1 MPKYRSK
8 FEKAVAKKLGRSWK
22 YEPFKLRYTSD
33 HTYTPDFVKGYT
45 LYEVKGRFRP
55 GDTKK
60 YTSMQ
65 SCNGLYELVFIF
77 MKPNLPMPG
86 ARRRKKCGTKQT
98 HAEWADRNDFEW
110 LTLEDL

>member
-1 MPKYRSK
+1 M
-8 FEKAVAKKLGRSWK
+8 
-22 YEPFKLRYTSD
+22 
-33 HTYTPDFVKGYT
+33 KGKV
-45 LYEVKGRFRP
+45 LYEAKGRFRP

-60 YTSMQ
+60 YVDMAD
-65 SCNGLYELVFIF
+65 CNPLLTLVFIF

-98 HAEWADRNDFEW
+98 HAEWADRNDFKW